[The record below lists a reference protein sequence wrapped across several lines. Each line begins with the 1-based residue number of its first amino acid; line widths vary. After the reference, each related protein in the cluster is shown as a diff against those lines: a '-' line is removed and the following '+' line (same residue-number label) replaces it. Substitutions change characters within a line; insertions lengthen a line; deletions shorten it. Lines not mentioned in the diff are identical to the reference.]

1 MIGSLLAWLGWQAP
15 PPVPLTS
22 LDWAE
27 VAAWPIPIAP
37 DPAAPPAVRN
47 YLQALQ
53 SAGFSPREQGVWVG
67 SDWDEFASYQ
77 ADLPLSAA
85 SLTKMATTLAAL
97 QRWGYDHRY
106 VTSLETTGSISAGGT
121 LEGDLIVRGGG
132 DPLLV
137 WEDAI
142 AIGQALGKMG
152 IARVAGDLIVVGPFE
167 MNFDDEEDADP
178 AADFGQALDAEQW
191 SEEITTQF
199 ARMESALPPPR
210 IEISGRVRR
219 RATGVKGRSLLTYKS
234 LSLAEILQQM
244 NAYSNNVIAERLAA
258 ELGGGAAISRVAR
271 AATEAPASEVQL
283 QNGSGLGFDNRLS
296 ARAAARLLPA
306 IARELQGTDLTLADL
321 FPVGELNQFGTIEER
336 SLPRGAAVKTGSLW
350 RASALA
356 GAIPTEDRGW
366 VYFAIVN
373 QGTPI
378 VPFRKA
384 QDRLLAALTQNWE
397 LAPVPPQLPPVR
409 FGDLERVQ
417 SLEPLGVAEP

>member
-15 PPVPLTS
+15 PPAPLTS
-22 LDWAE
+22 LAWAE
-27 VAAWPIPIAP
+27 VAALPVPIAP
-37 DPAAPPAVRN
+37 DPTAPQTLQQ

-53 SAGFSPREQGVWVG
+53 RQGFAPSEQGVWIG
-67 SDWDEFASYQ
+67 SDWDEYASHQ

-97 QRWGYDHRY
+97 QRWGPDRRY
-106 VTSLETTGSISAGGT
+106 VTRVEATGPIVAAVNGGS
-121 LEGDLIVRGGG
+121 LEGDLIVRGAG

-142 AIGQALGKMG
+142 AIGQTLEQMG
-152 IARVAGDLIVVGPFE
+152 ISRIAGDLVVVGPFE
-167 MNFDDEEDADP
+167 MNFDEEEADP

-191 SEEITTQF
+191 PEEITTQF
-199 ARMESALPPPR
+199 ERMDSALPPPQ
-210 IEISGRVRR
+210 IEISGRLRR
-219 RATGVKGRSLLTYKS
+219 GAAGVKGRSLLTYES
-234 LSLAEILQQM
+234 LSLAQILQQM
-244 NAYSNNVIAERLAA
+244 NAFSNNAIAERLAT
-258 ELGGGAAISRVAR
+258 ELGGGAEISRVAR
-271 AATEAPASEVQL
+271 TATDSPAVEVQL

-306 IARELQGTDLTLADL
+306 IARELQGSGLTVADL

-356 GAIPTEDRGW
+356 GAIPTQDRGW

-378 VPFRKA
+378 VPLRKE
-384 QDRLLAALTQNWE
+384 QDRLLAALTQDWA
-397 LAPVPPQLPPVR
+397 LAPVSPQLPPVR
-409 FGDLERVQ
+409 FGDLGRVRRSPQ
-417 SLEPLGVAEP
+417 P